1 MEFIFC
7 GEDKRVHGFQRARG
21 LLQLLVSMVHSDDGE
36 MRKTALS
43 LLSTLSANEVNNSE
57 RMGKEDLGL
66 LRVLVS
72 VDLSDDEKELENAF
86 RI

>member
-1 MEFIFC
+1 
-7 GEDKRVHGFQRARG
+7 
-21 LLQLLVSMVHSDDGE
+21 MVHSDDGE